1 MDERDRAEIKQ
12 HMSVLVEQV
21 RSEIRPVIEA
31 VQGLSGKVESLE
43 SRIERLEKRVETEF
57 IETRALIKL
66 SYAELDRRLST
77 LESGYSELRERIER
91 IEGSRG
97 N

>member
-1 MDERDRAEIKQ
+1 MDEHDRTEIKQ

-21 RSEIRPVIEA
+21 RAEIRPVVEA
-31 VQGLSGKVESLE
+31 VQGLSETVGSLE

-66 SYAELDRRLST
+66 SYAELDRRLSM
-77 LESGYSELRERIER
+77 LEQSYSEIEQRLSRLER
-91 IEGSRG
+91 SS
-97 N
+97 